1 MEPNLF
7 KYIWRHS
14 KRDQRVILVIVVVSL
29 LVYFV
34 SLDLPKRIINDAIQG
49 NAFQTQIKPDG
60 CVEVPE
66 GTAATTN
73 APGQAATSQ
82 AATSAASPAGT
93 TSAAGTA
100 PAQPAV
106 SNPAA
111 ASGQP
116 ACPPRSEW
124 ATKSDPEKVAQFLK
138 LKVPLPDFL
147 GGPIILFNGIALHQV
162 QYLFALCF
170 SYLFFVVL
178 NGWMK
183 QLVNTEKGRLGERML
198 RRLRFELFDRVLQF
212 PLLHFRKVKQAEIA
226 TMIKDEVEPLGGFI
240 GDAFITPAYLGGMAL
255 TALFFVFMQNL
266 YMGLITIS
274 MLLVQFILI
283 PRLRVKILQL
293 GKQRQITAR
302 QLAGRIAESVDGAIE
317 IHANDTSNYERA
329 DISSRLGK
337 IFQIRFDL
345 YKRKFLVKYINNM
358 LAQTTPF
365 LYFVIGGYFAL
376 KGQFDVGTLFAA
388 INAYKDLPSPIKEL
402 IDWDQQRQDVQIKY
416 DQVIEQFTPPG
427 MLEPDLQRIDG
438 ENSIDPA
445 PLTIERVTYIDES
458 GAPLVEDVSIDLV
471 PTEHVALVGA
481 NNSGK
486 EALAGLMARLVR
498 PTSGKI
504 RYGTRDLG
512 ELPESVTGRRFAYLG
527 DETYLLPVSLEDNL
541 LYGLKHRP
549 VREAVYEGAQLVAH
563 ERRLYET
570 RRAGNP
576 TLDIHADWIDYE
588 GAGVA
593 DRAELE
599 VRLRELLATVEF
611 EEDVYQ
617 FGLRGRVNP
626 KSHVG
631 LAEEFLKAR
640 AAVRAR
646 LAEPQLAALVEP
658 FDPAR
663 YNRNMTVAENVL
675 FGTALDAVFA
685 PEALA
690 TSAHLSGVLSAA
702 QITGDLIALGQ
713 QIATTM
719 VELFADLPAGHPF
732 FEQFS
737 FISAEDLPL
746 FQQLITRL
754 QRTGLEAATPEDKR
768 RLIALTFPYIEARH
782 RLGLIDTV
790 LEDKL
795 LKARSLFRDLL
806 PKDQAESIEFY
817 DPDRYNAAATVQDNI
832 LFGRL
837 VYGQAQA
844 AQKVGAVLSEVIDS
858 LALRPQV
865 IAVGLTFNVGAA
877 GKKLSFAQRQ
887 KAGLIRALLK
897 RPQLVILNNTIS
909 AFDEASQ
916 RRLLAGIR
924 QNIKDATLVFVTH
937 TAALARNFDRVVVM
951 LNGRIAEAGKPAD
964 LDRPNSK
971 FQALLGA
978 PEG

>member
-14 KRDQRVILVIVVVSL
+14 KRDQRVILVIVVISL

-49 NAFQTQIKPDG
+49 NAFKTS
-60 CVEVPE
+60 E
-66 GTAATTN
+66 TA
-73 APGQAATSQ
+73 S
-82 AATSAASPAGT
+82 
-93 TSAAGTA
+93 
-100 PAQPAV
+100 
-106 SNPAA
+106 
-111 ASGQP
+111 
-116 ACPPRSEW
+116 
-124 ATKSDPEKVAQFLK
+124 FLK
-138 LKVPLPDFL
+138 VELPIPDFL
-147 GGPIILFNGIALHQV
+147 GGPVTLFDGIPLPQV
-162 QYLFALCF
+162 EYLFALCF

-255 TALFFVFMQNL
+255 TALFFVFIQNF

-317 IHANDTSNYERA
+317 IHANDTSNFERA
-329 DISSRLGK
+329 DIANRLGK
-337 IFQIRFDL
+337 IFQIRFEL

-427 MLEPDLQRIDG
+427 MLDPRLQQLDG
-438 ENSIDPA
+438 ENGIDPA
-445 PLTIERVTYIDES
+445 PLSIERVTYIDES
-458 GAPLVEDVSIDLV
+458 GAPLVEDVSLDLA
-471 PTEHVALVGA
+471 PGEHVAFVGA

-504 RYGTRDLG
+504 RYGLRDLA
-512 ELPESVTGRRFAYLG
+512 ELPETITGRRFAYLG
-527 DETYLLPVSLEDNL
+527 DETYLLPVSLEENL

-549 VREAVYEGAQLVAH
+549 MREATYDAAHLAAH

-576 TLDIHADWIDYE
+576 TYDVNADWIDYE
-588 GAGVA
+588 GAGVT
-593 DRAELE
+593 DRPALE
-599 VRLRELLATVEF
+599 VRLRELLVAVEF
-611 EEDVYQ
+611 EDDVYQ
-617 FGLRGRVNP
+617 FGLRGRIDP
-626 KSHVG
+626 KNHNG

-640 AAVRAR
+640 AAVRER
-646 LAEPQLAALVEP
+646 LAEPQLASLVEP

-675 FGTALDAVFA
+675 FGTALDAAFA

-690 TSAHLSGVLSAA
+690 TNAHLSAGLSAA
-702 QITGDLIALGQ
+702 GITGDLIALGQ

-754 QRTGLEAATPEDKR
+754 QRTGLDAANAEDKR

-782 RLGLIDTV
+782 RLGLIDDT
-790 LEDKL
+790 LEGKL
-795 LKARSLFRDLL
+795 LKARSLFRETL
-806 PKDQAESIEFY
+806 PKSLSASIEFY
-817 DPDRYNAAATVQDNI
+817 DPARYNTAATVQDNI

-844 AQKVGAVLSEVIDS
+844 AQKIGAVLSEVIDG

-887 KAGLIRALLK
+887 KAGLVRALAK

-916 RRLLAGIR
+916 RRLLAGLR
-924 QNIKDATLVFVTH
+924 QDLKDAALIFVTH
-937 TAALARNFDRVVVM
+937 TAALGRNFDRVVVM
-951 LNGRIAEAGKPAD
+951 AGGRIVESGKPTE

-971 FQALLGA
+971 FQALLAA

>member
-14 KRDQRVILVIVVVSL
+14 KRDQRIILVIVIISL

-49 NAFQTQIKPDG
+49 NAFKNAS
-60 CVEVPE
+60 
-66 GTAATTN
+66 TAT
-73 APGQAATSQ
+73 
-82 AATSAASPAGT
+82 
-93 TSAAGTA
+93 
-100 PAQPAV
+100 
-106 SNPAA
+106 
-111 ASGQP
+111 
-116 ACPPRSEW
+116 
-124 ATKSDPEKVAQFLK
+124 FLK
-138 LKVPLPDFL
+138 IDLPLPDFL
-147 GGPIILFNGIALHQV
+147 GGPVNLFGGFSLEQV
-162 QYLFALCF
+162 PYLFTLCF

-240 GDAFITPAYLGGMAL
+240 GDAFITPAYLGGMAA
-255 TALFFVFMQNL
+255 TALFFVFIQNL
-266 YMGLITIS
+266 YMGLITIF
-274 MLLVQFILI
+274 MLAIQFVLI

-302 QLAGRIAESVDGAIE
+302 QLAGRIAENVDGAIE
-317 IHANDTSNYERA
+317 IHTNDTSNFERA
-329 DISSRLGK
+329 DIAQRLGK

-427 MLEPDLQRIDG
+427 MMEPRLQAIDG
-438 ENSIDPA
+438 ENEIAPA
-445 PLTIERVTYIDES
+445 SLTLERVTLQDES
-458 GAPLVEDVSIDLV
+458 GAVLVESASFEVAHG
-471 PTEHVALVGA
+471 EHVAFIGP
-481 NNSGK
+481 NNGGK
-486 EALAGLMARLVR
+486 EALAILIARLVR
-498 PTSGKI
+498 PNSGNI
-504 RYGTRDLG
+504 RYGGRDLL
-512 ELPESVTGRRFAYLG
+512 ELPEAVTGRRFAYLG
-527 DETYLLPVSLEDNL
+527 DETYLLPLSLEDNL
-541 LYGLKHRP
+541 LYSLKHRP
-549 VREAVYEGAQLVAH
+549 MREKQYEGAELARH
-563 ERRLYET
+563 EKRLNET

-576 TLDIHADWIDYE
+576 TFDINADWIDYE

-593 DRAELE
+593 DRAALE
-599 VRLRELLATVEF
+599 ERVRALLVTVEF

-617 FGLRGRVNP
+617 FGLRGRIDP

-631 LAEEFLKAR
+631 LAEQFLKAR
-640 AAVRAR
+640 AAARAR
-646 LAEPQLAALVEP
+646 LAEPNLAELVEP

-663 YNRNMTVAENVL
+663 YNRNMTVAENIL
-675 FGTALDAVFA
+675 FGTALDGQFA
-685 PEALA
+685 AEALA
-690 TSAHLSGVLSAA
+690 TDRHFSSVLERAGV
-702 QITGDLIALGQ
+702 TDDLIALGQ
-713 QIATTM
+713 QIAGTM

-746 FQQLITRL
+746 FQQLVTRL
-754 QRTGLEAATPEDKR
+754 QRVGLDGASPEEKR
-768 RLIALTFPYIEARH
+768 RLVALTFPYIEARH
-782 RLGLIDTV
+782 RLGLIDDA
-790 LEDKL
+790 LEAKL
-795 LKARSLFRDLL
+795 LKARALFRETL
-806 PKDQAESIEFY
+806 PKSFDGAIEFY

-844 AQKVGAVLSEVIDS
+844 GQKVGGVLSEVIDG
-858 LALRPQV
+858 LGLRPQV

-916 RRLLAGIR
+916 RRLLGALR
-924 QNIKDATLVFVTH
+924 KDLDGAALIFVTH
-937 TAALARNFDRVVVM
+937 TAALARGLDRVLV
-951 LNGRIAEAGKPAD
+951 LQGGRIVEMGKPAE
-964 LDRPNSK
+964 LERPGSK
-971 FQALLGA
+971 FQAMLA
-978 PEG
+978 TPES

>member
-1 MEPNLF
+1 
-7 KYIWRHS
+7 
-14 KRDQRVILVIVVVSL
+14 
-29 LVYFV
+29 
-34 SLDLPKRIINDAIQG
+34 
-49 NAFQTQIKPDG
+49 
-60 CVEVPE
+60 
-66 GTAATTN
+66 
-73 APGQAATSQ
+73 
-82 AATSAASPAGT
+82 
-93 TSAAGTA
+93 
-100 PAQPAV
+100 
-106 SNPAA
+106 
-111 ASGQP
+111 
-116 ACPPRSEW
+116 
-124 ATKSDPEKVAQFLK
+124 
-138 LKVPLPDFL
+138 
-147 GGPIILFNGIALHQV
+147 
-162 QYLFALCF
+162 
-170 SYLFFVVL
+170 
-178 NGWMK
+178 
-183 QLVNTEKGRLGERML
+183 
-198 RRLRFELFDRVLQF
+198 
-212 PLLHFRKVKQAEIA
+212 
-226 TMIKDEVEPLGGFI
+226 
-240 GDAFITPAYLGGMAL
+240 
-255 TALFFVFMQNL
+255 
-266 YMGLITIS
+266 
-274 MLLVQFILI
+274 
-283 PRLRVKILQL
+283 
-293 GKQRQITAR
+293 
-302 QLAGRIAESVDGAIE
+302 
-317 IHANDTSNYERA
+317 
-329 DISSRLGK
+329 
-337 IFQIRFDL
+337 
-345 YKRKFLVKYINNM
+345 
-358 LAQTTPF
+358 
-365 LYFVIGGYFAL
+365 
-376 KGQFDVGTLFAA
+376 
-388 INAYKDLPSPIKEL
+388 
-402 IDWDQQRQDVQIKY
+402 
-416 DQVIEQFTPPG
+416 
-427 MLEPDLQRIDG
+427 
-438 ENSIDPA
+438 
-445 PLTIERVTYIDES
+445 
-458 GAPLVEDVSIDLV
+458 
-471 PTEHVALVGA
+471 
-481 NNSGK
+481 
-486 EALAGLMARLVR
+486 
-498 PTSGKI
+498 
-504 RYGTRDLG
+504 
-512 ELPESVTGRRFAYLG
+512 
-527 DETYLLPVSLEDNL
+527 L

-549 VREAVYEGAQLVAH
+549 VREAVYEGAQLIAH

-570 RRAGNP
+570 KRAGNP

-588 GAGVA
+588 GAGVSN
-593 DRAELE
+593 RAELE

-626 KSHVG
+626 KSHNG

-640 AAVRAR
+640 AAVRTR

-675 FGTALDAVFA
+675 FGTALDSVFA

-690 TSAHLSGVLSAA
+690 TNSHLSGVLSAA

-754 QRTGLEAATPEDKR
+754 QRTGLEAATAEDKR

-782 RLGLIDTV
+782 RLGLIDTA

-795 LKARSLFRDLL
+795 LKA
-806 PKDQAESIEFY
+806 Y